1 MPGLMEA
8 SGLFFQGD
16 SEEAFRIDAHERF
29 FDINISPVFK
39 FYFMIMPESG
49 AVSFNHKMKL
59 LRGCVHRL
67 EETTKCVSINPNK
80 SGDAGS

>member
-39 FYFMIMPESG
+39 FYFMMMPENN
-49 AVSFNHKMKL
+49 AVSFYHKVEL
-59 LRGCVHRL
+59 LRGCVSRFR
-67 EETTKCVSINPNK
+67 KPQN
-80 SGDAGS
+80 A